1 MALFLRK
8 SDHVVFL
15 RLSSGIHGG
24 VLRTTSSG
32 APGLVAA
39 AVAAYRGA
47 AFKTDSL
54 SEKAKQRLASAK
66 ENKTEA
72 EAQLKVEKV
81 TDRTCGAR
89 LLYVVFHELSCAC

>member
-32 APGLVAA
+32 APALVAA
-39 AVAAYRGA
+39 AVESYRGA
-47 AFKTDSL
+47 ALKTDSV
-54 SEKAKQRLASAK
+54 SEKAKQRLASTKVNK
-66 ENKTEA
+66 EEA
-72 EAQLKVEKV
+72 EAQLKVEEV
-81 TDRTCGAR
+81 LDRTCVSPV
-89 LLYVVFHELSCAC
+89 VVFQLSCAC